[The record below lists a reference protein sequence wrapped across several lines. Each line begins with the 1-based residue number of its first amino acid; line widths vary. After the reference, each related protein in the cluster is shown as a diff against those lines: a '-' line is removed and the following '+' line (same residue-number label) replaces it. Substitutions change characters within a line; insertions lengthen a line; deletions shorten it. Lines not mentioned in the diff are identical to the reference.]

1 MSNAKSLDSYYKR
14 AKRDGYAAR
23 SVYKLEEMDKRYQ
36 LIRRGMRVLD
46 LGCHPGS
53 WLQYASRKVGKSG
66 RVLGVDIQPL
76 GVVLPPNARFIEAD
90 LFEVRADDLKAVIPA
105 FDAVLSDVAP
115 RTTGIVHAD
124 VAGSVA
130 LTEKALELAFAL
142 IKPGGV
148 LVAKVYNG
156 AGVDDL
162 IRLVKRSFTLGKA
175 HKPPASKAG
184 SRELYLLGRG
194 FKEKARPAGIG

>member
-1 MSNAKSLDSYYKR
+1 MSSAKKLDTYYRR
-14 AKRDGYAAR
+14 AKKDGFAAR

-36 LIRRGMRVLD
+36 LLKSGMHVLD
-46 LGCHPGS
+46 IGCHPGS
-53 WLQYASRKVGKSG
+53 WLQFVSRKVGKRG

-76 GVVLPPNARFIEAD
+76 NLTLPANAEFIEAD
-90 LFEVRADDLKAVIPA
+90 LHELEAADLGAGSRL

-130 LTEKALELAFAL
+130 LTEKALELAFL
-142 IKPGGV
+142 LLKPQGV

-156 AGVDDL
+156 AGVDEL
-162 IRLVKRSFTLGKA
+162 IRTVKRSFTLGKA

-184 SRELYLLGRG
+184 SREIYLLGKG
-194 FKEKARPAGIG
+194 FKESARPAGTG